1 MKTNKE
7 IYKELSKKYSDE
19 ELIEGYLVNEL
30 LDDKEQKEA
39 EEEFR
44 RLRVQRLKEM
54 SSQEIL
60 ISEILQMKYLLEAYF
75 KLNKYNSSYSFS
87 NQLRNYIE
95 VTKKS
100 NKEIAENLDI
110 HPTKLSRI
118 LNERENPNIELM
130 YRLGIHSD
138 GEIPAHYWW
147 RLYSIEFENRLRT
160 DMEKKL
166 DEEKK
171 VKGQLDIR
179 A

>member
-19 ELIEGYLVNEL
+19 ELIEGYLLNEV

-75 KLNKYNSSYSFS
+75 KSNKYNSSYSFS

-95 VTKKS
+95 ITKKS

-118 LNERENPNIELM
+118 LNGRENPNIELM

-147 RLYSIEFENRLRT
+147 RLYSIQFENKLRT

>member
-19 ELIEGYLVNEL
+19 ELVEGYLVNEV

-44 RLRVQRLKEM
+44 RLRAQRLKEM
-54 SSQEIL
+54 SSQEVL
-60 ISEILQMKYLLEAYF
+60 ISEILRMKYLLEAYF
-75 KLNKYNSSYSFS
+75 KSNKYNTSYSFS

-95 VTKKS
+95 ITKKS

-118 LNERENPNIELM
+118 LNGRENPNIELM

-147 RLYSIEFENRLRT
+147 RLYSIQFENKLRT